1 MQIPQLAGLP
11 RLTRLIAVTRKL
23 IERFNRH
30 DGQKTAASLTYTTL
44 FAVVPLTTVLYAML
58 AAIPEFR
65 GVGDKVQGYLFQQF
79 VPATGEVVLETLNN
93 FTTQARNLTVVGVLF
108 LFVTSLLMMITVEK
122 AFNNIWQVPDN
133 RKGIASFL
141 LYWAVLTLGPIL
153 VGTGFVLSSYLT
165 SLTFVSN
172 AASWFGGGDFL
183 LHLLPPVLSFLAF
196 LFLYMA
202 VPNYRVRMRH
212 AAGGALLVSSLL
224 ELAKLGF
231 SLYVANFP
239 SYQVI
244 YGAFAAVPLFL
255 LWIYLC
261 WAIVLLG
268 AEVAA
273 WLGESQRAEW
283 RHWPMYW
290 QGLGVL
296 MILDRAHRE
305 GRGAVSAATL
315 RRLLG
320 GRARVLL
327 AIFARAGWAAPTE
340 QGNWV
345 LAHSLSTLTLWEY
358 NLGMPDPV
366 PDDDQAPE
374 PLLEVHGAL
383 KKACESRKAILD
395 HPLGELFGAHD
406 PEHWMSPKAG
416 RPNRAKL
423 TERERS

>member
-1 MQIPQLAGLP
+1 MQIPQLANLP
-11 RLTRLIAVTRKL
+11 RPARMIAVLREL
-23 IERFNRH
+23 IKRFNRH

-58 AAIPEFR
+58 AAVPEFQ
-65 GVGDKVQGYLFQQF
+65 GVGEKMQGYLFQQF
-79 VPATGEVVLETLNN
+79 VPATGEVVLNTLRN
-93 FTTQARNLTVVGVLF
+93 FTTQARNLTAVGALF

-153 VGTGFVLSSYLT
+153 VGTGFVLSSYLM

-172 AASWFGGGDFL
+172 AASWFGGGKFL
-183 LHLLPPVLSFLAF
+183 LRLLPPLLSFLAF

-212 AAGGALLVSSLL
+212 AAGGALLVSLLL

-255 LWIYLC
+255 LWIYLS

-268 AEVAA
+268 AEVSA
-273 WLGESQRAEW
+273 WLGETQRADW
-283 RHWPMYW
+283 RHWAMYW

-296 MILDRAHRE
+296 MLLDRAHQE
-305 GRGAVSAATL
+305 GRGAISAAKL

-320 GRARVLL
+320 GRARTLLVLL
-327 AIFARAGWAAPTE
+327 EEAGWAVPTE
-340 QGNWV
+340 EGNWV

-358 NLGMPDPV
+358 NRRMPGSV
-366 PDDDQAPE
+366 PDTGQPPE
-374 PLLEVHGAL
+374 ALQEVYRVL
-383 KKACESRKAILD
+383 QQACECQKAALD
-395 HPLGELFGAHD
+395 RPLRTLFHDVD
-406 PEHWMSPKAG
+406 PEQWMSA
-416 RPNRAKL
+416 RP
-423 TERERS
+423 ERSFYKNAR